1 MAQVFTFMFLHAD
14 GVDSNNNGVGRINR
28 GFAAIRSDS
37 GGSRSEDGMR
47 VASVLFIICTTCS
60 VWKKSSYRRLT

>member
-1 MAQVFTFMFLHAD
+1 MFLHAD

-47 VASVLFIICTTCS
+47 VAIATIINSCRVPS
-60 VWKKSSYRRLT
+60 PFYAQI